1 MSVEIIGP
9 SSFLS
14 SRRVILSAMNC
25 LNLLFSI
32 SKHSNLAKQPKGE
45 EIHMKGDGYA
55 IETVDLKK
63 TYLMGLV
70 TVYALRGVNLKIRH
84 GEMVSVVGP
93 SGSGKS
99 TLLNMLGALD
109 TPTSGKVAVDG
120 MDITRLKER
129 TLARFRNRKIGFI
142 FQSYNLIDRSK
153 VAKNVELPAIVA
165 GTPKDIRDRRVRE
178 LLELVGLGDKADR
191 RPNALS
197 GGEQQRVAIARA
209 LINDP
214 AFILA
219 DEPTGNLDSKT
230 GEEIQN
236 LLLRVNEERN
246 ATIVIVTH
254 NVELAEKTGR
264 ILHLRDGVVEKERA
278 GLTSQGQV
286 KRSDLDMGTD
296 GRT

>member
-1 MSVEIIGP
+1 MIGQHET
-9 SSFLS
+9 L
-14 SRRVILSAMNC
+14 
-25 LNLLFSI
+25 
-32 SKHSNLAKQPKGE
+32 
-45 EIHMKGDGYA
+45 A
-55 IETVDLKK
+55 IETLDLKK
-63 TYLMGLV
+63 SYKMGLI
-70 TVYALRGVNLKIRH
+70 TVYALRGVNLRMRH

-109 TPTSGKVAVDG
+109 TPTSGKILIDGVDISRMG
-120 MDITRLKER
+120 ER
-129 TLARFRNRKIGFI
+129 ALARFRNRKIGFI

-153 VAKNVELPAIVA
+153 VTKNVELPAIVA
-165 GTPKDIRDRRVRE
+165 GMSKKLRNRRVHE
-178 LLELVGLGDKADR
+178 LLDLVGLGDKSNR

-236 LLLRVNEERN
+236 LLLRVNEERK
-246 ATIVIVTH
+246 ATILIVTH
-254 NVELAEKTGR
+254 NLELAEKTGR
-264 ILHLRDGVVEKERA
+264 ILHLRDGVVEKERT
-278 GLTSQGQV
+278 GLIPQS
-286 KRSDLDMGTD
+286 KPSDSDMNVGAN

>member
-1 MSVEIIGP
+1 MS
-9 SSFLS
+9 
-14 SRRVILSAMNC
+14 
-25 LNLLFSI
+25 
-32 SKHSNLAKQPKGE
+32 
-45 EIHMKGDGYA
+45 GDGYA

-70 TVYALRGVNLKIRH
+70 KVHALCGVSLRIGH
-84 GEMVSVVGP
+84 GEVVSIVGP

-109 TPTSGKVAVDG
+109 TPTSGTILIDG
-120 MDITRLKER
+120 KDITRLGER
-129 TLARFRNRKIGFI
+129 ALARFRNRKIGFI

-153 VAKNVELPAIVA
+153 VTKNVELPAIVA
-165 GTPKDIRDRRVRE
+165 GMPKKTRDERVHE
-178 LLELVGLGDKADR
+178 LLDLVGLGDKADR

-236 LLLRVNEERN
+236 LLIRVNQEKN

-254 NVELAEKTGR
+254 NVELAERTGR
-264 ILHLRDGVVEKERA
+264 ILHLRDGVVEKERI
-278 GLTSQGQV
+278 GIFSQGQV
-286 KRSDLDMGTD
+286 RESGWDVMTQGRS
-296 GRT
+296 

>member
-1 MSVEIIGP
+1 MS
-9 SSFLS
+9 
-14 SRRVILSAMNC
+14 
-25 LNLLFSI
+25 
-32 SKHSNLAKQPKGE
+32 
-45 EIHMKGDGYA
+45 GDGYA

-70 TVYALRGVNLKIRH
+70 KVHALRGVSLRVGH
-84 GEMVSVVGP
+84 GEVVSIVGP

-109 TPTSGKVAVDG
+109 TPTSGTILIDG
-120 MDITRLKER
+120 KDITRLGER
-129 TLARFRNRKIGFI
+129 ALARFRNRKIGFI

-153 VAKNVELPAIVA
+153 VTKNVELPAIVA
-165 GTPKDIRDRRVRE
+165 GMPKKTRDERVHE
-178 LLELVGLGDKADR
+178 LLDLVGLGDKADR

-236 LLLRVNEERN
+236 LLIRVNQEKN

-254 NVELAEKTGR
+254 NVELAERTGR
-264 ILHLRDGVVEKERA
+264 ILHLRDGVVEKERV
-278 GLTSQGQV
+278 GIFSQGQV
-286 KRSDLDMGTD
+286 RESGWDVMTQ
-296 GRT
+296 GRN

>member
-1 MSVEIIGP
+1 MS
-9 SSFLS
+9 
-14 SRRVILSAMNC
+14 
-25 LNLLFSI
+25 
-32 SKHSNLAKQPKGE
+32 
-45 EIHMKGDGYA
+45 GDGYA

-70 TVYALRGVNLKIRH
+70 KVHALRGVNLKIRH
-84 GEMVSVVGP
+84 GEAVSIVGP

-109 TPTSGKVAVDG
+109 TPTSGKILING
-120 MDITRLKER
+120 KDITRLGER
-129 TLARFRNRKIGFI
+129 ALARFRNRKIGFI

-153 VAKNVELPAIVA
+153 VTKNVELPAIVA
-165 GTPKDIRDRRVRE
+165 GMPKKTRDERVHE
-178 LLELVGLGDKADR
+178 LLDLVGLGDKADR
-191 RPNALS
+191 KPNALS

-236 LLLRVNEERN
+236 LLIRVNQEKN

-254 NVELAEKTGR
+254 NVELAERTGR
-264 ILHLRDGVVEKERA
+264 ILHLRDGVVEKERV
-278 GLTSQGQV
+278 GIFSQGQV
-286 KRSDLDMGTD
+286 RESGWDVMTQ
-296 GRT
+296 GRN

>member
-1 MSVEIIGP
+1 MS
-9 SSFLS
+9 
-14 SRRVILSAMNC
+14 
-25 LNLLFSI
+25 
-32 SKHSNLAKQPKGE
+32 
-45 EIHMKGDGYA
+45 GDGYA

-70 TVYALRGVNLKIRH
+70 KVNALRGVNLKIRH
-84 GEMVSVVGP
+84 GEAVSIVGP

-109 TPTSGKVAVDG
+109 TPTSGKILIDG
-120 MDITRLKER
+120 KDITRLGER
-129 TLARFRNRKIGFI
+129 ALARFRNRKIGFI

-153 VAKNVELPAIVA
+153 VTKNVELPAIVA
-165 GTPKDIRDRRVRE
+165 GMPKKTRDERVHE
-178 LLELVGLGDKADR
+178 LLDLVGLGDKADR
-191 RPNALS
+191 KPNALS

-236 LLLRVNEERN
+236 LLIRVNQEKN

-254 NVELAEKTGR
+254 NVELAERTGR
-264 ILHLRDGVVEKERA
+264 ILHLRDGVVEKERV
-278 GLTSQGQV
+278 GIFSQGQV
-286 KRSDLDMGTD
+286 RESGWDVMTQ
-296 GRT
+296 GRN

>member
-1 MSVEIIGP
+1 MS
-9 SSFLS
+9 
-14 SRRVILSAMNC
+14 
-25 LNLLFSI
+25 
-32 SKHSNLAKQPKGE
+32 
-45 EIHMKGDGYA
+45 GDGFA

-70 TVYALRGVNLKIRH
+70 KVYALRGVSLKIRH
-84 GEMVSVVGP
+84 GEVVSIVGP

-109 TPTSGKVAVDG
+109 TPTSGKILIDG
-120 MDITRLKER
+120 RDIAHLGER
-129 TLARFRNRKIGFI
+129 SLAKFRNKKIGFI

-153 VAKNVELPAIVA
+153 VTKNVELPAIVA
-165 GTPKDIRDRRVRE
+165 GMPKKTRDKRVHE
-178 LLELVGLGDKADR
+178 LLDLVGLGDKADR

-236 LLLRVNEERN
+236 LLIRVNHEKN

-254 NVELAEKTGR
+254 NVELAERTGR
-264 ILHLRDGVVEKERA
+264 ILHLRDGAVEKERV
-278 GLTSQGQV
+278 GIFSQGQV
-286 KRSDLDMGTD
+286 RESGWDVMAEGRS
-296 GRT
+296 

>member
-1 MSVEIIGP
+1 MTGQSEI
-9 SSFLS
+9 L
-14 SRRVILSAMNC
+14 
-25 LNLLFSI
+25 
-32 SKHSNLAKQPKGE
+32 
-45 EIHMKGDGYA
+45 A
-55 IETVDLKK
+55 IETLDLKK
-63 TYLMGLV
+63 SYKMGLV
-70 TVYALRGVNLKIRH
+70 TVYALRGVNLKMRH
-84 GEMVSVVGP
+84 GEIVSVVGP

-109 TPTSGKVAVDG
+109 TPTSGKILIDGVDISRMG
-120 MDITRLKER
+120 ER
-129 TLARFRNRKIGFI
+129 ALARFRNRKIGFI

-165 GTPKDIRDRRVRE
+165 GMPKKLRNQRVHE
-178 LLELVGLGDKADR
+178 LLDLVGLGDKSNR

-236 LLLRVNEERN
+236 LLLRVNEERK
-246 ATIVIVTH
+246 ATILIVTH
-254 NVELAEKTGR
+254 NLELAEKTGR

-278 GLTSQGQV
+278 GLSPRS
-286 KRSDLDMGTD
+286 KPSDSDLNVGAN

>member
-1 MSVEIIGP
+1 MIGQHEK
-9 SSFLS
+9 F
-14 SRRVILSAMNC
+14 
-25 LNLLFSI
+25 
-32 SKHSNLAKQPKGE
+32 
-45 EIHMKGDGYA
+45 A
-55 IETVDLKK
+55 IETLDLKK
-63 TYLMGLV
+63 SYKMGLV
-70 TVYALRGVNLKIRH
+70 TVHALRGVNLRMRH

-109 TPTSGKVAVDG
+109 TPTSGKILIDGVDISR
-120 MDITRLKER
+120 MRER
-129 TLARFRNRKIGFI
+129 ALARFRNRKIGFI

-165 GTPKDIRDRRVRE
+165 GVPKKLRNRRVHE
-178 LLELVGLGDKADR
+178 LLDLVGLGDKSNR
-191 RPNALS
+191 RPNVLS

-236 LLLRVNEERN
+236 LLLRINEERK
-246 ATIVIVTH
+246 ATILIVTH
-254 NVELAEKTGR
+254 NLELAEKTGR

-278 GLTSQGQV
+278 GLIPQG
-286 KRSDLDMGTD
+286 KPGDSDLNVVANARM
-296 GRT
+296 